1 MWQFSIIWAL
11 IFTDV
16 YLGRNYFSDVTKTA
30 FCFSYSIFHHL
41 TAMVQCWNEIE
52 LEVSL
57 FFKFLYLC
65 YHISIDLSKQNQK
78 SKKSIFFHATSFLV
92 GKCKSLITGGAV
104 RGTY

>member
-16 YLGRNYFSDVTKTA
+16 YLGRNDFSDITKTA

-41 TAMVQCWNEIE
+41 TAIDQCWNEIE

-57 FFKFLYLC
+57 FFFKSLYLC
-65 YHISIDLSKQNQK
+65 YHVSIDLSKQNQT
-78 SKKSIFFHATSFLV
+78 SKNQYSFML
-92 GKCKSLITGGAV
+92 
-104 RGTY
+104 